1 MSEQSPK
8 DLAAWFRS
16 SESWAHDRERSAH
29 RALRMAW
36 IVAGVLGTVA
46 VAEAIALAA
55 LAPLKTVV
63 PYTLMVDKQTGS
75 VQTLKPL
82 ERDIIAP
89 DKALTRSFLAQ
100 YVMAREGFDIT
111 TLQDDY
117 RKVAL
122 WSVGEARDRY
132 VKGMQ
137 PANPASPLAS
147 LPRQTLVQV
156 EVRGISS
163 LSNDSAL
170 IRFSSTR
177 TDPGGQ
183 PQPPQ
188 YWQAV
193 ISWRFSAEAMSA
205 ADRLVNPLGF
215 QVTRYRR
222 DAEIVPDVAQ
232 TAQGPASQLASP
244 GQPLPAPTSLVGN
257 ARMAPPTTMPTS
269 VSPIQ
274 PAGRAGPT
282 MLGPS
287 PAPGSVPSS
296 PTASASPALRRQP

>member
-1 MSEQSPK
+1 MSKEPAK
-8 DLAAWFRS
+8 DLEAWFRS

-29 RALRMAW
+29 RALRLAW

-46 VAEAIALAA
+46 IGEAVALAA

-63 PYTLMVDKQTGS
+63 PYTLLVDKQTGA

-82 ERDIIAP
+82 ERDVIAP
-89 DKALTRSFLAQ
+89 DKALTRSFVAQ

-137 PANPASPLAS
+137 ATNPASPLAS
-147 LPRQTLVQV
+147 LPRKTLVQI
-156 EVRGISS
+156 EVRGISP

-183 PQPPQ
+183 PQPSQ

-193 ISWRFSAEAMSA
+193 ISWRFSSEAMSA
-205 ADRLVNPLGF
+205 ADRLINPLGF

-222 DAEIVPDVAQ
+222 DAEIVSEAVPSSAIQ
-232 TAQGPASQLASP
+232 P
-244 GQPLPAPTSLVGN
+244 GQQATPSMVG
-257 ARMAPPTTMPTS
+257 AMAPAVAAVPERSASGPVSPPYARAQMTTS
-269 VSPIQ
+269 VSPSQ
-274 PAGRAGPT
+274 QGNPARR
-282 MLGPS
+282 
-287 PAPGSVPSS
+287 VP
-296 PTASASPALRRQP
+296 

>member
-1 MSEQSPK
+1 MTEQAPK

-36 IVAGVLGTVA
+36 IVAGVLSTVA
-46 VAEAIALAA
+46 IGEAIALMA

-63 PYTLMVDKQTGS
+63 PYTLLVDRQTGY
-75 VQTLKPL
+75 VQALKPL
-82 ERDIIAP
+82 ERDTITP

-111 TLQDDY
+111 TLQEDY

-137 PANPASPLAS
+137 AANPASPLAT
-147 LPRQTLVQV
+147 LPRKTLVQV

-163 LSNDSAL
+163 LSNDSVL
-170 IRFSSTR
+170 VRFSSTR

-205 ADRLVNPLGF
+205 ADRLINPLGF

-222 DAEIVPDVAQ
+222 DAEIVPETTQAAPILSAQ
-232 TAQGPASQLASP
+232 QMPVPMAAPGPGTAPYGNGRSMPASSTVA
-244 GQPLPAPTSLVGN
+244 
-257 ARMAPPTTMPTS
+257 
-269 VSPIQ
+269 
-274 PAGRAGPT
+274 
-282 MLGPS
+282 
-287 PAPGSVPSS
+287 PSS
-296 PTASASPALRRQP
+296 PMRRMP

>member
-1 MSEQSPK
+1 MSDEPPK

-16 SESWAHDRERSAH
+16 SESWAQDRERSAH
-29 RALRMAW
+29 QALRMAW

-46 VAEAIALAA
+46 IGEAIALAA

-63 PYTLMVDKQTGS
+63 PYTLLVDKQTGA

-82 ERDIIAP
+82 ERELIAP
-89 DKALTRSFLAQ
+89 DRALTRSFLAQ

-137 PANPASPLAS
+137 PANSASPLAT
-147 LPRQTLVQV
+147 LPRKALVQI

-163 LSNDSAL
+163 LANDSAL

-183 PQPPQ
+183 AQPPQ

-193 ISWRFSAEAMSA
+193 ISWRYSTEAMSA
-205 ADRLVNPLGF
+205 ADRLINPLGF

-222 DAEIVPDVAQ
+222 DAEIVPEV
-232 TAQGPASQLASP
+232 
-244 GQPLPAPTSLVGN
+244 APTSPALSAQQTV
-257 ARMAPPTTMPTS
+257 APIGAPAMTTAPAAAPLAAGP
-269 VSPIQ
+269 VL
-274 PAGRAGPT
+274 PAGRAGPST
-282 MLGPS
+282 LRPS
-287 PAPGSVPSS
+287 PAPRSMPPSATAGKVP
-296 PTASASPALRRQP
+296 